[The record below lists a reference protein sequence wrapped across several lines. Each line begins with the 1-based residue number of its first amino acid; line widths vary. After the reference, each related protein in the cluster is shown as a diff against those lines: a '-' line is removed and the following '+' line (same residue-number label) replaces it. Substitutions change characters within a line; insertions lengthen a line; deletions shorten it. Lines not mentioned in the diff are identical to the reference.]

1 MDGKGGGEWRRRRAL
16 SDREVQGLSQ
26 KTGLSGKRDG
36 KKGTRR
42 KGARR
47 SLGRRQK
54 GGGSQIKGVG
64 VCVCLIRLY
73 RSPRE
78 QPALI
83 D

>member
-1 MDGKGGGEWRRRRAL
+1 MDGKGGGEWRRRRRAL

-42 KGARR
+42 KGDGR
-47 SLGRRQK
+47 SSGRWQK

-64 VCVCLIRLY
+64 VCVFVSLDYTAPQGNSLH
-73 RSPRE
+73 
-78 QPALI
+78 
-83 D
+83 